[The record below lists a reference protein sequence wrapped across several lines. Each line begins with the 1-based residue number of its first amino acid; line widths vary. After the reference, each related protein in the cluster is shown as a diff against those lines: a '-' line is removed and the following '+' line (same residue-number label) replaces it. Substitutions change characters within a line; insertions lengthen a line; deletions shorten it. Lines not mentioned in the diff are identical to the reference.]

1 MNVKTLA
8 RLAASSLVLGMTVV
22 GCKPAGQGGINSASA
37 LAPASN
43 AAKSAERA
51 REALAKNKLVEAV
64 SFAEASVAAE
74 PRNPAYR
81 MLLGQAYLAAGRFAS
96 AETSFS
102 DTLSLDPGNPS
113 ATLNLALAQIGQGKH
128 FQARALLRNEDI
140 AIRDSDRGLALA
152 LAGDQDSATALLEN
166 LARSDQATAQGRQN
180 LAFTYAMQ
188 GRWREARIVASQDLS
203 YDEVNKRLER
213 WARLS
218 QPRTVA
224 DQVAAMLGVVPAV
237 DPGQPPQLALLPE
250 PSPSVAI
257 ALDSPLPAEP
267 VQESAMVAETV
278 DQFAPA
284 VVETP
289 VETAAVSVD
298 TVPATVET
306 AVADPVV
313 VDRSLQT
320 VVFGPRQEIVQ
331 PLPASTQRVVASVPN
346 GALQGI
352 ESGKFVVQLGAYNSE
367 AEARSGWA
375 RAVARSGELS
385 AYVPASSTFK
395 RFHRI
400 SVGGFASNADAQA
413 LCRTI
418 QADGGRC
425 FVRPVSGDR
434 TASWAGNTG
443 KQIASR

>member
-51 REALAKNKLVEAV
+51 RKALAENKLDEAV

-81 MLLGQAYLAAGRFAS
+81 MLLGQSYLAAGRFAS
-96 AETSFS
+96 AETSFA

-128 FQARALLRNEDI
+128 FQARALLQNPDV

-152 LAGDQDSATALLEN
+152 LAGDQDSATALLEK

-250 PSPSVAI
+250 AAPSVAI
-257 ALDSPLPAEP
+257 ALDAPLPAEP
-267 VQESAMVAETV
+267 VAASAMAPEPIEQAAPATPTAETIAMSAEEPPV
-278 DQFAPA
+278 AAAP
-284 VVETP
+284 V
-289 VETAAVSVD
+289 
-298 TVPATVET
+298 
-306 AVADPVV
+306 VADPVIA
-313 VDRSLQT
+313 DKSLQT

-331 PLPASTQRVVASVPN
+331 PLPASAQRVVASAADSMV
-346 GALQGI
+346 QGL
-352 ESGKFVVQLGAYNSE
+352 ESGKYVVQLGAWNSE
-367 AEARSGWA
+367 AEARAGWS
-375 RAVARSGELS
+375 RAVARSGKL
-385 AYVPASSTFK
+385 AGYVPASSTFK
-395 RFHRI
+395 QFHRV

-413 LCRTI
+413 LCRAI

-425 FVRPVSGDR
+425 FVRPVWGDR
-434 TASWAGNTG
+434 TASWAGG
-443 KQIASR
+443 SGRQVASR